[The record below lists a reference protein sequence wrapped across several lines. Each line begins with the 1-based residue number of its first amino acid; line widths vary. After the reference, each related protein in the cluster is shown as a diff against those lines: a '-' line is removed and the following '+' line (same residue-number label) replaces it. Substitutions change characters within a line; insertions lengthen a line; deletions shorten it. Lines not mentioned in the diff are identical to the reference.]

1 MVTPTASDASGRV
14 QVKRKRNPKIGPP
27 PIRTIRLK
35 LANKRREG
43 EGVGDAIV
51 FSIDAKHP
59 GVILPVPLSGSEA
72 AKLNFVLQHRFADL
86 RDDADAFRV
95 RLSVK
100 GEWDEL
106 VVPYSALIDFYER
119 ADVQPIAEGVP
130 FSSADIPLEA
140 QSIRS
145 ALETKSKVG
154 PSDTLAIQLNFPAER
169 ATFQPAAPVTAAF
182 ELIIDNNYWDLV
194 VDETQFAI
202 TVEGPQGRQRITVP
216 YDGVEEAFAFS
227 CLGESGLEPLGLE
240 VVTINKDELGEP
252 ESHLRTR
259 LVSALIGIKP
269 SLAIAVFL
277 TAAILAV
284 ASCALILVAA
294 HDHEVPATH
303 IAFFSYISPNLMAA
317 FKAGHVP
324 LSTFLT
330 DKAILGGL
338 SAVWSA
344 LLAVTALSL
353 VLPMHDPKPMQM
365 QAAIRGFFFA
375 YVIVL
380 LIYGGFTISFRYLP
394 GVLRILWIIVIY
406 ALGERLKRAYPPK
419 RMGAEHFSQMVD
431 GLFAI
436 AASLIIAQGIDKTY
450 DQALSGPTYV
460 LIYFLIMLVFGR
472 WMVRGMLM
480 QQLARADMMVPD
492 IELPKGEGPRWR
504 QAGNAAVGML
514 SQFRRRRERLVMLSF
529 EELLGEYKRQFHG
542 DERQLFAN
550 ASLRDA
556 TPGMVGLLLAVMLVW
571 SVVVMFAIWG
581 AANIDLY
588 ILGVGR

>member
-1 MVTPTASDASGRV
+1 MVTPKASDAAGRA

-35 LANKRREG
+35 LANKRRDG
-43 EGVGDAIV
+43 EGVGKAIV

-59 GVILPVPLSGSEA
+59 GVILPAPLSGSEA
-72 AKLNFVLQHRFADL
+72 AKLNFVLQHQFADL

-119 ADVQPIAEGVP
+119 ADVQPIAEGAP
-130 FSSADIPLEA
+130 FSSADIPLEPQA
-140 QSIRS
+140 IRS

-154 PSDTLAIQLNFPAER
+154 PSDTLGIQLNFPAER
-169 ATFQPAAPVTAAF
+169 ATFQPAARATGAF

-216 YDGVEEAFAFS
+216 YDAVEEAFAFS
-227 CLGESGLEPLGLE
+227 YLGESGLEPLGLE
-240 VVTINKDELGEP
+240 VVTINKDELGKA
-252 ESHLRTR
+252 ESQLRTG
-259 LVSALIGIKP
+259 LVEALIGIKP

-277 TAAILAV
+277 TAATLAV
-284 ASCALILVAA
+284 ASSALILVAA
-294 HDHEVPATH
+294 YDHKVPATH
-303 IAFFSYISPNLMAA
+303 IAFFSYISPQLMAA
-317 FKAGHVP
+317 FKAGHIP

-338 SAVWSA
+338 SALWSA

-353 VLPMHDPKPMQM
+353 VLPMHDPKPMHM
-365 QAAIRGFFFA
+365 QAGIRGFFFA

-394 GVLRILWIIVIY
+394 GVLRILWIIVVY

-450 DQALSGPTYV
+450 DQALSGPAYV

-480 QQLARADMMVPD
+480 QQMARADMMAPN
-492 IELPKGEGPRWR
+492 IELPEGGGPRWR
-504 QAGNAAVGML
+504 QAGNAAVGIL

-529 EELLGEYKRQFHG
+529 EELLGEYKRQLHG
-542 DERQLFAN
+542 EERKLFAN

-556 TPGMVGLLLAVMLVW
+556 TPGMVGLLFAAMLVW
-571 SVVVMFAIWG
+571 SVLVMFAIWG